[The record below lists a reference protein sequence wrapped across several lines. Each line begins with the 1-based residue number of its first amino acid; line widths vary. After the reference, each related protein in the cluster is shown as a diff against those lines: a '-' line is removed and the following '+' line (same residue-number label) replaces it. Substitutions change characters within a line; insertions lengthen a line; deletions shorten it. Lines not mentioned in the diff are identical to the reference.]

1 MGSSGTGSFTDYPG
15 SAPTPT
21 KGGGT
26 AGGSS
31 GEDRCDKAF
40 DTVLEDFEHS
50 DYWHLK
56 KVLPKIGTTFTIQ
69 QRKRL
74 VAVLSSGESIGS
86 LPTSF
91 NYLAQ
96 CMKGG
101 YTYEGRVTASVPGAI
116 ARIRV
121 DVAPQ

>member
-15 SAPTPT
+15 SAPALT

-40 DTVLEDFEHS
+40 ETVLEDFEHS
-50 DYWHLK
+50 DFWRLRK
-56 KVLPKIGTTFTIQ
+56 ALPKPGTTFTIQ
-69 QRKRL
+69 QSKRL
-74 VAVLSSGESIGS
+74 VAVLSNGESIGS

-101 YTYEGRVTASVPGAI
+101 HTYEGRVTASVPGAV

>member
-1 MGSSGTGSFTDYPG
+1 MGSSGTGNFTDYPG

-26 AGGSS
+26 AGGGS

-40 DTVLEDFEHS
+40 ETVLEDFEHS
-50 DYWHLK
+50 DFWSIR
-56 KVLPKIGTTFTIQ
+56 KVLPAPGTTFTVQ

-86 LPTSF
+86 LPTQF
-91 NYLAQ
+91 NYLAH
-96 CMKGG
+96 CMKRGNTYGG
-101 YTYEGRVTASVPGAI
+101 QVTASVPGAV
-116 ARIRV
+116 ARVRV